1 MIHNKQCKNVEEM
14 GNEVMATQLGGQ
26 FVKGMEMFLKSL
38 TQHFR
43 LEQRADIYF
52 RTHVRT
58 FYPRDFL

>member
-1 MIHNKQCKNVEEM
+1 MIHNKQCRNVEEM
-14 GNEVMATQLGGQ
+14 ENEVTATQLGEQ
-26 FVKGMEMFLKSL
+26 LMKDMEMFTKSL

-52 RTHVRT
+52 QTHVRT